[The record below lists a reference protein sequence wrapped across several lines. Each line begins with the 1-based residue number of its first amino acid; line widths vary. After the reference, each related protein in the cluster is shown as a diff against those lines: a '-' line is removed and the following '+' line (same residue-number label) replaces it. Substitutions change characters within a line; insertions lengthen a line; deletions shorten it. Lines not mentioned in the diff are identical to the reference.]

1 MLSRASSI
9 SFILP
14 VIMPTSELKST
25 WFITLARNTRSLLL
39 SVSVSQ
45 ICFICNAI
53 SRRFEI
59 SLSFLASLPPP
70 SRLFISLSIRSFS
83 CLTSAIALLAFS
95 VSPVFLN
102 SIAISRFLF
111 SRSAIFPF
119 NSATFALSAL
129 SSCRI
134 FSTCPSCDCMRALNA
149 PKVSS
154 PPRLSAIMDIS
165 SLTYLGGCFN
175 LSFLLGITAI
185 LPQSLATVLASSRYL
200 SDLPVSIKRAASSR
214 QLFKSPAIFSAF
226 SPAAVLPTS
235 ITPDKIS
242 ASAASFS
249 LLFSR
254 YSICLSSTVVKISP
268 SVLSET
274 MVSIASAEDSIYS
287 FNAFLASLRDTRF
300 REYFRL
306 PCSSAIRVWQAP
318 LRRRF

>member
-1 MLSRASSI
+1 
-9 SFILP
+9 
-14 VIMPTSELKST
+14 
-25 WFITLARNTRSLLL
+25 
-39 SVSVSQ
+39 
-45 ICFICNAI
+45 
-53 SRRFEI
+53 
-59 SLSFLASLPPP
+59 
-70 SRLFISLSIRSFS
+70 
-83 CLTSAIALLAFS
+83 
-95 VSPVFLN
+95 
-102 SIAISRFLF
+102 
-111 SRSAIFPF
+111 
-119 NSATFALSAL
+119 
-129 SSCRI
+129 
-134 FSTCPSCDCMRALNA
+134 
-149 PKVSS
+149 
-154 PPRLSAIMDIS
+154 MDIS

-287 FNAFLASLRDTRF
+287 FNAFLASVFTGYAVSRIFSIALLFCNSSLASSLTSPF
-300 REYFRL
+300 LTAVRL
-306 PCSSAIRVWQAP
+306 VTTSESLSSADFNCPSNPAFIPKKQIFSISKIACSATACGP
-318 LRRRF
+318 SKNP